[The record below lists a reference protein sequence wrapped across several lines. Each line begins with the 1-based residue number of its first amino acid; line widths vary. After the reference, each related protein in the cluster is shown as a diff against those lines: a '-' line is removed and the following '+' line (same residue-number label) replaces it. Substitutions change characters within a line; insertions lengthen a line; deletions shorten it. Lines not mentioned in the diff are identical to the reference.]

1 MIRIIGCSLCSI
13 TEHEG
18 RIIQSR
24 SEESIVNEIEA
35 IRDTV
40 PGFTGVI
47 SDLGGPTANMYMLR
61 CKSPRAEQTCRRLS
75 CVYPSICEHMDT
87 NHEPTINLYR
97 RARDLKGI
105 KKILIAS
112 GVRYDIAVE
121 DPRYIKE
128 LATPRWQ
135 LSEDRPGA
143 HRRGPLSKMMKRAWA
158 AMTALNSCLIPFQ
171 NRRGK
176 SSI

>member
-61 CKSPRAEQTCRRLS
+61 VIAARRADLPSSLLRLSEHLRAYGHQPRADDQPL
-75 CVYPSICEHMDT
+75 PS
-87 NHEPTINLYR
+87 
-97 RARDLKGI
+97 
-105 KKILIAS
+105 
-112 GVRYDIAVE
+112 
-121 DPRYIKE
+121 
-128 LATPRWQ
+128 
-135 LSEDRPGA
+135 RP
-143 HRRGPLSKMMKRAWA
+143 
-158 AMTALNSCLIPFQ
+158 
-171 NRRGK
+171 
-176 SSI
+176 

>member
-1 MIRIIGCSLCSI
+1 MPTRNARNGHLFVTDGVVKIRNAKHKSDTSPLDAECDCSFCSI

-24 SEESIVNEIEA
+24 SEDSIVNEIEA

-40 PGFTGVI
+40 PGFTGII

-97 RARDLKGI
+97 RARDLKGV

-112 GVRYDIAVE
+112 GVRSFFISHST
-121 DPRYIKE
+121 RI
-128 LATPRWQ
+128 
-135 LSEDRPGA
+135 SCG
-143 HRRGPLSKMMKRAWA
+143 SAWKFDQI
-158 AMTALNSCLIPFQ
+158 S
-171 NRRGK
+171 
-176 SSI
+176 